1 MRNIG
6 WGRNE
11 YFVRNGVR
19 YEWRYDGKWWNSR
32 RMTLYRVLE
41 DQKGEKRG
49 EEVVRAG
56 ISRKER
62 KARRTA
68 EEKEGREVVGR
79 YFEGRS
85 CWSGGTLVMVDEG
98 GTVGEVRLDRVV
110 GVASCLVMLKKKRMR
125 EAENNGGG

>member
-1 MRNIG
+1 
-6 WGRNE
+6 
-11 YFVRNGVR
+11 
-19 YEWRYDGKWWNSR
+19 
-32 RMTLYRVLE
+32 MTLYRILE
-41 DQKGEKRG
+41 DRKGEKRG

-56 ISRKER
+56 MSRKER

-68 EEKEGREVVGR
+68 EGKEGREIVGR

-85 CWSGGTLVMVDEG
+85 CRSGGTLVMVDEG
-98 GTVGEVRLDRVV
+98 GAEGEGRLDRVV